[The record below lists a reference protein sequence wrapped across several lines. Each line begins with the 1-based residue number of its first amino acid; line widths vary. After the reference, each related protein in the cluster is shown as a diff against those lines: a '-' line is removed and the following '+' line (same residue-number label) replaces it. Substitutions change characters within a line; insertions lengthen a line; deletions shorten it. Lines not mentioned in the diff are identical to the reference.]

1 MSSEK
6 LSKKLSSKLQ
16 LSKSQIFTGYFLND
30 RRCQIDFKETNQCSE
45 CTLIRILEEK
55 CLYEFFLYKKINNE
69 NIKSLAI
76 VEMGFSFILLMFLT
90 EIFKK
95 STMIST

>member
-69 NIKSLAI
+69 NIKSLKLYSRNGIFFYI
-76 VEMGFSFILLMFLT
+76 VDVLDRNI
-90 EIFKK
+90 
-95 STMIST
+95 